1 MKKGFTLIELIVST
15 LIFGLVMAA
24 VIGIY
29 ITQMRKSKEV
39 SEKSVLTTETQI
51 ALHVLSEEILHTGLG
66 INITEPPITF
76 VDGGVNSS
84 DELSI
89 KSISLP
95 LDEASGRWSI
105 ALETG
110 LGSVLSRRWT
120 DTTLNIRRGDS
131 IVVVGPRGNVEI
143 TECLY
148 VQNISVIDDSTMIIS
163 YTPTMTI
170 QKGKILFQVPSY
182 SVVDRWVTYRLVGD
196 TLFRNNERFMENV
209 EDFQVEFCADWD
221 DDGELDFG
229 DWRST
234 LPTNYANYDYYSR
247 PLLIKIH
254 LLVRTSSGLT
264 GFNYAQDTVISVNRI
279 IPLSA
284 LMKKYPREFFRNVV
298 LARNLK
304 RID

>member
-1 MKKGFTLIELIVST
+1 MKKGFTLIELIIST
-15 LIFGLVMAA
+15 LIFGFVMAA

-39 SEKSVLTTETQI
+39 SEKSVLTTEAQI

-66 INITEPPITF
+66 ISTIDPPIDF

-84 DELSI
+84 DELKI

-95 LDEASGRWSI
+95 LDESSGRWTV

-110 LGSVLSRRWT
+110 LGSVLCRRWA
-120 DTTLNIRRGDS
+120 DTTINIRRGDS
-131 IVVVGPRGNVEI
+131 VVVVGARGNVEI
-143 TECLY
+143 NIPLY
-148 VQNISVIDDSTMIIS
+148 IQNVSIIDDSTMSVS
-163 YTPTMTI
+163 YTPILTI
-170 QKGKILFQVPSY
+170 QKGKILFQIPTF

-247 PLLIKIH
+247 PLLMKIH

-264 GFNYAQDTVISVNRI
+264 GFNYARDTVISVNRI

-284 LMKKYPREFFRNVV
+284 LMKKYPREFFRNVI